1 MGKPPGYVPS
11 ATDLAYVDD
20 LHGRQPAA
28 LAELEEHGQ
37 RDGIP
42 IVDRAT
48 GRALA
53 VLAAGRR
60 RILEI
65 GTAYGYST
73 LWMALAMAPDGRL
86 TTIDPDRART
96 DIARGYWRRAGVPD
110 ERISVVNRP
119 ALEALRGGH
128 DRDEGSGESGDEGRG
143 ESGDEGRGG
152 HDRDEGRGESGDSG
166 DDGAL
171 KGPFELVFIDALK
184 EEYIAY
190 LEAVLPRCEPG
201 SLITADNVLWGG
213 HVAGAPSPAAG
224 SRPAAATEALRAF
237 NKYALAH
244 PRLNATILPIGDG
257 LLLASVRP

>member
-11 ATDLAYVDD
+11 ATDLAYLDK

-28 LAELEEHGQ
+28 LQELEEHGL

-60 RILEI
+60 RILEV

-73 LWMALAMAPDGRL
+73 LWMAIAMAPDGRL

-110 ERISVVNRP
+110 ERITVVNRP
-119 ALEALRGGH
+119 ALEALRP
-128 DRDEGSGESGDEGRG
+128 GSDGDESGD
-143 ESGDEGRGG
+143 DE
-152 HDRDEGRGESGDSG
+152 
-166 DDGAL
+166 AL
-171 KGPFELVFIDALK
+171 QGPFELVFIDALK
-184 EEYIAY
+184 EEYVDY
-190 LEAVLPRCEPG
+190 LEAVIPRCAPG
-201 SLITADNVLWGG
+201 SLIAADNVLWGG

-224 SRPAAATEALRAF
+224 SRPAAATEALRSF
-237 NKYALAH
+237 NRYAVGH
-244 PRLNATILPIGDG
+244 PRLKGTILPVGDG

>member
-11 ATDLAYVDD
+11 ATDLAYIDD
-20 LHGRQPAA
+20 LHGRQAAA
-28 LAELEEHGQ
+28 LAELEELGL

-53 VLAAGRR
+53 VLAAGRQ

-73 LWMALAMAPDGRL
+73 LWMAMAMAPEGRL
-86 TTIDPDRART
+86 VTIDPDRART

-110 ERISVVNRP
+110 ARIVVVNRP
-119 ALEALRGGH
+119 ALEALRGGG
-128 DRDEGSGESGDEGRG
+128 EGAEDTV
-143 ESGDEGRGG
+143 DN
-152 HDRDEGRGESGDSG
+152 
-166 DDGAL
+166 AL
-171 KGPFELVFIDALK
+171 DGPFELVFIDALK
-184 EEYIAY
+184 EEYIGY

-237 NKYALAH
+237 NRYALGH
-244 PRLNATILPIGDG
+244 PRLHATILPVGDG

>member
-11 ATDLAYVDD
+11 AADLAYIDM
-20 LHGRQPAA
+20 LHGQQPAT
-28 LAELEEHGQ
+28 LAELEEHGR

-53 VLAAGRR
+53 VLASGRR

-73 LWMALAMAPDGRL
+73 LWMALAMAPEGQL

-96 DIARGYWRRAGVPD
+96 DVARGYWRRAGVPD
-110 ERISVVNRP
+110 ERIIVVNRP
-119 ALEALRGGH
+119 ALEALRGDAASGG
-128 DRDEGSGESGDEGRG
+128 DGTGDAENGGDAGGADPSDE
-143 ESGDEGRGG
+143 
-152 HDRDEGRGESGDSG
+152 
-166 DDGAL
+166 AL
-171 KGPFELVFIDALK
+171 TGPFELIFIDALK

-190 LEAVLPRCEPG
+190 LEAVLPRCRPG
-201 SLITADNVLWGG
+201 SVITADNVLWGG

-237 NKYALAH
+237 NRYALAH
-244 PRLNATILPIGDG
+244 PRLSATILPIGDG
-257 LLLASVRP
+257 LLLASVRS

>member
-11 ATDLAYVDD
+11 ATDLAYIDE
-20 LHGRQPAA
+20 LHGRQPAT
-28 LAELEEHGQ
+28 LAELEEHGL

-73 LWMALAMAPDGRL
+73 LWMALAMAPEGKL
-86 TTIDPDRART
+86 TTIDPDRVRT

-110 ERISVVNRP
+110 EQITVVNRP
-119 ALEALRGGH
+119 ALEALSGGG
-128 DRDEGSGESGDEGRG
+128 DGDQGSGADGDDEGLD
-143 ESGDEGRGG
+143 
-152 HDRDEGRGESGDSG
+152 
-166 DDGAL
+166 
-171 KGPFELVFIDALK
+171 GPFDLVFIDALK

-190 LEAVLPRCEPG
+190 LEAVLPRCRPG
-201 SLITADNVLWGG
+201 SVITADNVLWGG

-224 SRPAAATEALRAF
+224 SRPAAATEALRTF
-237 NKYALAH
+237 NRYAMAH
-244 PRLNATILPIGDG
+244 PRLSATILPIGDG
-257 LLLASVRP
+257 LFLASVRS

>member
-11 ATDLAYVDD
+11 AADLGYIDD
-20 LHGRQPAA
+20 LHGQQPAA
-28 LAELEEHGQ
+28 LAELEDHGL

-110 ERISVVNRP
+110 ARISVVNRP
-119 ALEALRGGH
+119 ALEALRGGG
-128 DRDEGSGESGDEGRG
+128 DGREGSGDESSGEERSGDE
-143 ESGDEGRGG
+143 STSDE
-152 HDRDEGRGESGDSG
+152 
-166 DDGAL
+166 AL
-171 KGPFELVFIDALK
+171 IGPFELVFIDALK

-190 LEAVLPRCEPG
+190 LEAVLPRCAPG

-224 SRPAAATEALRAF
+224 SRPAAATDALRAF
-237 NKYALAH
+237 NRYAVAH
-244 PRLNATILPIGDG
+244 PRLKATILPVGDG

>member
-11 ATDLAYVDD
+11 ATDLAYIDE
-20 LHGRQPAA
+20 LHGRQAAA
-28 LAELEEHGQ
+28 LAELEEHGL

-53 VLAAGRR
+53 VLASGRR

-73 LWMALAMAPDGRL
+73 LWMALAMAPEGRL
-86 TTIDPDRART
+86 TTIDPDHART

-110 ERISVVNRP
+110 ERVTVVNRR
-119 ALEALRGGH
+119 ALEALRPGDGAH
-128 DRDEGSGESGDEGRG
+128 EGSGGDDTDEGG
-143 ESGDEGRGG
+143 EDDAP
-152 HDRDEGRGESGDSG
+152 DR
-166 DDGAL
+166 
-171 KGPFELVFIDALK
+171 PFELVFIDALK

-190 LEAVLPRCEPG
+190 LEAVIPRCEAG
-201 SLITADNVLWGG
+201 SIITADNVLWGG

-224 SRPAAATEALRAF
+224 SRPAAATEALREF
-237 NKYALAH
+237 NRYAIGP
-244 PRLNATILPIGDG
+244 PRLNATIQPVGDG
-257 LLLASVRP
+257 LLIASVRP

>member
-11 ATDLAYVDD
+11 ATDLAYVDA
-20 LHGRQPAA
+20 LHGRQPAT
-28 LAELEEHGQ
+28 LAELEEHGL

-42 IVDRAT
+42 IVDRST

-73 LWMALAMAPDGRL
+73 LWMALAMAPDGAL
-86 TTIDPDRART
+86 TTIDPDRGRT
-96 DIARGYWRRAGVPD
+96 DLARGYWRRAGVPD
-110 ERISVVNRP
+110 ARITVVNRP
-119 ALEALRGGH
+119 ALEALGPQG
-128 DRDEGSGESGDEGRG
+128 DGDE
-143 ESGDEGRGG
+143 S
-152 HDRDEGRGESGDSG
+152 RD
-166 DDGAL
+166 DDAL

-184 EEYIAY
+184 EEYIDY

-224 SRPAAATEALRAF
+224 SRPAAATEALRSF
-237 NKYALAH
+237 NRYALGH
-244 PRLNATILPIGDG
+244 PRLNASILPVGDG

>member
-1 MGKPPGYVPS
+1 MSKPPGYVPS
-11 ATDLAYVDD
+11 AADLAYIDE
-20 LHGRQPAA
+20 LHGPQPAT
-28 LAELEEHGQ
+28 LAELEEHGL

-60 RILEI
+60 RILEV

-73 LWMALAMAPDGRL
+73 LWMALAMAPEGRL

-96 DIARGYWRRAGVPD
+96 DVARGYWRRAGVSD
-110 ERISVVNRP
+110 ERITVVNRP
-119 ALEALRGGH
+119 ALEALRVGG
-128 DRDEGSGESGDEGRG
+128 DGSQDSP
-143 ESGDEGRGG
+143 
-152 HDRDEGRGESGDSG
+152 GDSS
-166 DDGAL
+166 DEAVN
-171 KGPFELVFIDALK
+171 GPFELVFIDALK
-184 EEYIAY
+184 EEYIDY

-237 NKYALAH
+237 NRYALAH
-244 PRLNATILPIGDG
+244 PRLNATILPVGDG

>member
-11 ATDLAYVDD
+11 ATDLAYIDD
-20 LHGRQPAA
+20 LHGPQPAS
-28 LAELEEHGQ
+28 LAELEEHGL
-37 RDGIP
+37 RDRIP

-73 LWMALAMAPDGRL
+73 LWMALAMAPEGRL

-110 ERISVVNRP
+110 ERIAVVNRP
-119 ALEALRGGH
+119 ALEALAGGEGG
-128 DRDEGSGESGDEGRG
+128 DQGSGAD
-143 ESGDEGRGG
+143 
-152 HDRDEGRGESGDSG
+152 G

-184 EEYIAY
+184 EEYIDY

-213 HVAGAPSPAAG
+213 HVAGAPSAAAG
-224 SRPAAATEALRAF
+224 SRPAVATEALRAF
-237 NKYALAH
+237 NRYVLAH
-244 PRLNATILPIGDG
+244 PRLSATILPVGDG
-257 LLLASVRP
+257 LLLASVRQ

>member
-11 ATDLAYVDD
+11 ATDLAYIDD
-20 LHGRQPAA
+20 LHGRQAAA
-28 LAELEEHGQ
+28 LAELEEHGR

-53 VLAAGRR
+53 VLAAGRQ

-73 LWMALAMAPDGRL
+73 LWMAMAMAPEGRL
-86 TTIDPDRART
+86 VTIDPDRART

-110 ERISVVNRP
+110 ARIVVVNRP
-119 ALEALRGGH
+119 ALEALRRGGE
-128 DRDEGSGESGDEGRG
+128 DPEGSGTDGSDEG
-143 ESGDEGRGG
+143 
-152 HDRDEGRGESGDSG
+152 G
-166 DDGAL
+166 DDGSTRPEGSANESAIDKAL
-171 KGPFELVFIDALK
+171 IGPFELVFIDALK

-201 SLITADNVLWGG
+201 SIITADNVLWGG

-237 NKYALAH
+237 NRYALGH
-244 PRLNATILPIGDG
+244 PRLHATILPVGDG

>member
-11 ATDLAYVDD
+11 ATDLAYIDE
-20 LHGRQPAA
+20 LHGPPPAT
-28 LAELEEHGQ
+28 LAELEEHGL

-73 LWMALAMAPDGRL
+73 LWMALAMAPEGKL

-110 ERISVVNRP
+110 EQITVVNRP
-119 ALEALRGGH
+119 ALEALGTGG
-128 DRDEGSGESGDEGRG
+128 DGEQ
-143 ESGDEGRGG
+143 GG
-152 HDRDEGRGESGDSG
+152 AGDS
-166 DDGAL
+166 DDEAL
-171 KGPFELVFIDALK
+171 DGPFELVFIDALK

-190 LEAVLPRCEPG
+190 LEAALSRCRPG
-201 SLITADNVLWGG
+201 SVITADNVLWGG

-224 SRPAAATEALRAF
+224 SRPAAATEALRTF
-237 NKYALAH
+237 NRYAMAH
-244 PRLNATILPIGDG
+244 PRLTATILPVGDG
-257 LLLASVRP
+257 LLLASVRS

>member
-1 MGKPPGYVPS
+1 MGKPPGYFPS
-11 ATDLAYVDD
+11 ATDLAYIDE

-28 LAELEEHGQ
+28 LAELEEHGL

-73 LWMALAMAPDGRL
+73 LWMALAMAPEGKL

-110 ERISVVNRP
+110 EQITVVNRP
-119 ALEALRGGH
+119 ALEALRGG
-128 DRDEGSGESGDEGRG
+128 DGEQGTGD
-143 ESGDEGRGG
+143 
-152 HDRDEGRGESGDSG
+152 G
-166 DDGAL
+166 DDKAL
-171 KGPFELVFIDALK
+171 DGPFELVFIDALK

-190 LEAVLPRCEPG
+190 LEAVLSRCRPG
-201 SLITADNVLWGG
+201 SVITADNVLWGG

-224 SRPAAATEALRAF
+224 SRPAAATEALRTF
-237 NKYALAH
+237 NRYAMAH
-244 PRLNATILPIGDG
+244 PRLTATILPVGDG
-257 LLLASVRP
+257 LLLASVRS